1 MSHERRGVR
10 QGSGHYAPRRRAHSP
25 AAPGAVFGSP
35 LFRRTAK
42 PKPQPGEQPS
52 RGFGASTQGSVL
64 AEGTEHKHQH
74 PFWAGSSSAR
84 GFTAANFSVRISTG
98 SGFCAC
104 GGSRTAPRAPIG
116 WIVGSTPRILRQWA
130 CGRVAS
136 NAKRQVWPPPG
147 PQDTTPGLDA
157 LGGAAALSPGRR
169 RPRGTMRC
177 AGASSGG
184 SISTPATFCHNSNQ
198 IRT

>member
-136 NAKRQVWPPPG
+136 TLSSTRSGRFG
-147 PQDTTPGLDA
+147 PLRVLKIPLLVLMRSGVQPRYLQGA
-157 LGGAAALSPGRR
+157 GGQ
-169 RPRGTMRC
+169 
-177 AGASSGG
+177 GA
-184 SISTPATFCHNSNQ
+184 
-198 IRT
+198 R